1 MRRYGEKRGKTTY
14 KAGKRLL
21 SLLLAVTLL
30 PVAALLPK
38 GQVQAAPRT
47 FKLEQ
52 AKVLALAGS
61 RDYTALESK
70 LSLAEVQYVQSV
82 KSIALKK
89 KNQSTFRWSPL
100 LNFKLPE
107 KPDLSDEFEYTYKP
121 LELQSEIDSL
131 KHERDSLVY
140 SIYEEVSLTFLKVY
154 MLQEKT
160 AFEEERLEAYEE
172 TLKKNKARLA
182 AGQAKQSDIEAIEK
196 KLDTI
201 ETSLASNKRSLEAEK
216 EKLSDLTGLDVSVS
230 YRFQSPFVEAD
241 IDRDSLQAIID
252 YTLENDHSLYLAQTA
267 AANALLAMNTNY
279 DLMRS
284 QYGSKMNR
292 IDSFISQARRGE
304 KLDSAAFRRKY
315 DELLQDVDAP
325 WQGSYRILFIKIPKE
340 WMKGQ
345 IDGIRYVE
353 DEPYVLYETALEYQD
368 LRLEEE
374 AVRRELEA
382 QVKEGFENYISTR
395 NAWEALVKQT
405 EQKKEELKEAGIL
418 NSLGEMTYE
427 EYAAVQEEYEDL
439 QMDEMDALSLYSE
452 TLYAFDRL
460 TCGAVSRLLEGTSA
474 DLQTAQGGESY
485 IVEEEGADGV
495 YYYIH
500 SMAEGNVFELGI
512 SVPDDYETAIT
523 DFELWV
529 NGQQAGQRTAQDKAL
544 RHLALD
550 LENVERSFIRLYADG
565 EFVDDCD
572 IDPSAYSGKL
582 SITKGYRIER
592 EEDTQVASYEV
603 ERMEKTGLV
612 EISITPEPDQGIASY
627 SVRTEEGSALLGETP
642 VEIDRPF
649 RYLQAAENSL
659 EELKIS
665 FYDEAGSLLYEAVL
679 RTSDQTIH
687 RTEG

>member
-1 MRRYGEKRGKTTY
+1 MRKTY
-14 KAGKRLL
+14 DAARRLL
-21 SLLLAVTLL
+21 CLVLTVALL
-30 PVAALLPK
+30 PAAALLPK
-38 GQVQAAPRT
+38 GQAQAAAKT
-47 FKLEQ
+47 FRLEQ
-52 AKVLALAGS
+52 ARALALSNS
-61 RDYTALESK
+61 REYTSLESK

-131 KHERDSLVY
+131 KHERDSVVY
-140 SIYEEVSLTFLKVY
+140 SVYEEVSLAFLKVY
-154 MLQEKT
+154 MLQEKV
-160 AFEEERLEAYEE
+160 AFEEERLEAYEG
-172 TLKKNKARLA
+172 TLKKNKARLTT
-182 AGQAKQSDIEAIEK
+182 GQAKQADIDAIEK

-201 ETSLASNKRSLEAEK
+201 ENSLASNKRNLEAEK

-230 YRFQSPFVEAD
+230 YRFASPFVEAE
-241 IDRDSLQAIID
+241 IDRGSLQEIID
-252 YTLENDHSLYLAQTA
+252 YTLENDHSLYAAETA

-284 QYGSKMNR
+284 QYGSKMNG

-304 KLDSAAFRRKY
+304 KLDSAAFRKKY
-315 DELLQDVDAP
+315 DELLQAVDAP

-340 WMKGQ
+340 WLKGQ

-374 AVRRELEA
+374 SVRKELEA

-395 NAWEALVKQT
+395 NAWQALTKQT
-405 EQKKEELKEAGIL
+405 EQKKEELSQAAIL

-439 QMDEMDALSLYSE
+439 QMDELDALSLYSE
-452 TLYAFDRL
+452 TLYSFDKL

-474 DLQTAQGGESY
+474 DLQTARGGESY
-485 IVEEEGADGV
+485 IVEEEGAAGV
-495 YYYIH
+495 YYYIR
-500 SMAEGNVFELGI
+500 SLAEGNVFELGI
-512 SVPDDYETAIT
+512 SVPDDYEIAIT
-523 DFELWV
+523 EYELWV
-529 NGQQAGQRTAQDKAL
+529 NGQQVGERTAQDKAL

-550 LENVERSFIRLYADG
+550 LDNVERAFIRLYADG

-572 IDPSAYSGKL
+572 IDPSAYSGEL
-582 SITKGYRIER
+582 SITKGYRIEK
-592 EEDTQVASYEV
+592 EEERQVASYET
-603 ERMEKTGLV
+603 EQIGKTGLV
-612 EISITPEPDQGIASY
+612 EISITPEPDQEIAAY

-642 VEIDRPF
+642 VAINRPF
-649 RYLQAAENSL
+649 RYLQAAQNSL
-659 EELKIS
+659 EKLRIS
-665 FYDEAGSLLYEAVL
+665 FYDEAGNLLYEAVP
-679 RTSDQTIH
+679 RTSDQTIQ
-687 RTEG
+687 RTE